1 MPVVRTDGRA
11 GGRSM
16 YGHVIA
22 KFSWMGSLPHF
33 LTHGAPLPPTRALP
47 ALRARELRYKKAF
60 LWLRVFYC
68 KLALVKRLSF
78 YIPFRI
84 LFSSFHMVF
93 VAFPTKMNF
102 LVFIVISN
110 GWIFTRLALKT
121 NWKYLYHLQYFCK
134 RSTKHIKKI
143 YQSKLLETEW
153 GRHLPQYLTTTAATE
168 IQVRSGQVN
177 YKETICDVY
186 TNKATTPNSF
196 VSSLSTLETT

>member
-16 YGHVIA
+16 YGHVTA

-33 LTHGAPLPPTRALP
+33 LTHGAPLPPPPPPGRC
-47 ALRARELRYKKAF
+47 LRFARESSAISKGFKKAF

-68 KLALVKRLSF
+68 KLAPVKRLSF

-102 LVFIVISN
+102 LVLIVISN

-121 NWKYLYHLQYFCK
+121 K
-134 RSTKHIKKI
+134 
-143 YQSKLLETEW
+143 
-153 GRHLPQYLTTTAATE
+153 
-168 IQVRSGQVN
+168 
-177 YKETICDVY
+177 
-186 TNKATTPNSF
+186 
-196 VSSLSTLETT
+196 